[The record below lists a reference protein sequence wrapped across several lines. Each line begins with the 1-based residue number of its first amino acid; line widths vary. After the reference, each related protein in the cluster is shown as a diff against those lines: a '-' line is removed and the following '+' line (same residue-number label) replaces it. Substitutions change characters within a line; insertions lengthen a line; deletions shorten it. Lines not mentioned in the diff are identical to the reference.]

1 MIRIMI
7 VGDSISHGSS
17 GDWTW
22 RYRLWKHL
30 RVHGVELDLVGP
42 RDDLDAITTAAPGD
56 GDGAYADPDFDPDH
70 DAQWGRPFLAE
81 KDEIES
87 KVRVHR
93 PDLLLVLLGINDLF
107 WHGLPAEENEA
118 NVRSFVAAAR
128 RGAPG
133 LRLVLGT
140 VLDTQRARDDVVFNA
155 RVSEFN
161 RRLVLLAD
169 DLSTPGSP
177 VAIAP
182 TATEFV
188 ASAHTWDGTHP
199 NPRGELRIAA
209 AFADLLALRFALGG
223 PYPRPFPNVP
233 DLPPETKRV
242 MT

>member
-1 MIRIMI
+1 MI

-30 RVHGVELDLVGP
+30 KEAGVELDFVGP
-42 RDDLDAITTAAPGD
+42 RDDLDAITTVEVGD
-56 GDGAYADPDFDPDH
+56 GDLTYLDPEFDTDH
-70 DAQWGRPFLAE
+70 NAEWGRPYLAE
-81 KDEIES
+81 KDVIED
-87 KVRVHR
+87 KAGAHR

-107 WHGLPAEENEA
+107 WYGLPAEENEA

-128 RGAPG
+128 RGSPG

-140 VLDTQRARDDVVFNA
+140 VLDTQRAREDPVFNA

-161 RRLVLLAD
+161 RRLVLLAE
-169 DLSTPGSP
+169 DLSTPDSP
-177 VAIAP
+177 VVIAP

-209 AFADLLALRFALGG
+209 AFADVLALRFAIGA
-223 PYPRPFPNVP
+223 PYPRPFPHVP
-233 DLPPETKRV
+233 DLPPEAKRALS
-242 MT
+242 